1 MRHPRRTA
9 VTAAAL
15 TIGIAL
21 VGIVAIT
28 AASMKAS
35 ATKAVNET
43 LRADFVIK
51 AKGSPGLSGGIPPAV
66 AARLEKTEGV
76 AVVSQFRAGQW
87 GLNGTAETVLA
98 VDPTTVASVHE
109 LDPASMAAAEKLTDR
124 TVVVRDTVAA
134 RHGWHIGDE
143 VPMTFARTGTQ
154 RLRLVDTFAATAVSS
169 DYVVSLR
176 TFEANFAQQLDAE
189 IRVRLASGVSAD
201 EGRTRIERSL
211 TGFPNVDVL
220 DRTEVLATQQRQVNR
235 VLLPVTALIIL
246 SVIIALLGIA
256 NTLALSIHE
265 RTREIGLLRAI
276 GMARTQLRTMIRS
289 EAVIITLLGAA
300 LGLTVAVFFGWA
312 LVSGMHSMGVT
323 EFVLPVGQLAGWVL
337 AAGAAGLAAGV
348 LPARRAGRLDVL
360 DAVAGD

>member
-1 MRHPRRTA
+1 
-9 VTAAAL
+9 
-15 TIGIAL
+15 
-21 VGIVAIT
+21 
-28 AASMKAS
+28 
-35 ATKAVNET
+35 
-43 LRADFVIK
+43 
-51 AKGSPGLSGGIPPAV
+51 
-66 AARLEKTEGV
+66 
-76 AVVSQFRAGQW
+76 
-87 GLNGTAETVLA
+87 
-98 VDPTTVASVHE
+98 
-109 LDPASMAAAEKLTDR
+109 
-124 TVVVRDTVAA
+124 
-134 RHGWHIGDE
+134 
-143 VPMTFARTGTQ
+143 
-154 RLRLVDTFAATAVSS
+154 
-169 DYVVSLR
+169 
-176 TFEANFAQQLDAE
+176 
-189 IRVRLASGVSAD
+189 
-201 EGRTRIERSL
+201 
-211 TGFPNVDVL
+211 VDVL

-337 AAGAAGLAAGV
+337 VAGAAGLAAGV